1 MTEQGEFLPLGL
13 RSFHAV
19 MWKMIIIEFSRVGMN
34 EGTVF
39 NTKTILPFTI
49 SRLQTRMNALYFT
62 HRRRWRNA
70 RRRGKPPPSTTKIN
84 SLLSPLASVAEDK
97 IVWHSGWLGLC
108 AFYKVEIT

>member
-1 MTEQGEFLPLGL
+1 
-13 RSFHAV
+13 
-19 MWKMIIIEFSRVGMN
+19 MIIIEFSRVGMN

-62 HRRRWRNA
+62 HRRRWWNA

-84 SLLSPLASVAEDK
+84 SLLSPLASVADDK
-97 IVWHSGWLGLC
+97 IIWHPGWLGLC
-108 AFYKVEIT
+108 ASYKVEIT